1 MSSNTLHEKITGHE
15 IKAWY
20 LASLDLEVDTLDG
33 DSAWESFMDY
43 KPVEFKAPKKPR
55 AKKQSTP
62 PSERAA
68 MEFDET
74 KCGARVWLTGGFAAQ
89 CSNKHITDQF
99 LCSKHLTESAKHDG
113 SVTNGFFNGDKP
125 THKYNDENNEVCWWT
140 DQLEEWEKN
149 KKLKSTP
156 KNSSGKTRKAPK
168 CSRCHES
175 GHTIRTCAKEGGS
188 MDDENSKMKK
198 ELAELRAALKQQAE
212 KLVGDEV
219 YPDPEPEPEPEP
231 ESEPESD
238 AMEEDTFEYGGDED
252 DKDDSTIDC
261 SLDGI
266 KYTRDDEEEVY
277 DVDFDSVGTWDG
289 EKIIFNNMSKH
300 TQAVKDLLIKG
311 LESLKNSELKKR
323 ALLDGVSQEQLE
335 EAEDSDT
342 PREDIIELIVKLIE

>member
-43 KPVEFKAPKKPR
+43 KPVEFKAPRKPR

-62 PSERAA
+62 PEEKAKIPYSE
-68 MEFDET
+68 DL
-74 KCGARVWLTGGFAAQ
+74 CDARIWNDSFGCQ
-89 CSNKHITDQF
+89 CSSKKVDGQF
-99 LCSKHLTESAKHDG
+99 LCNRHQTLFEKHGGIRDGLMTEER
-113 SVTNGFFNGDKP
+113 P
-125 THKYNDENNEVCWWT
+125 THAFGKDDGDFLPWHDVERP
-140 DQLEEWEKN
+140 EK
-149 KKLKSTP
+149 KKKSEA
-156 KNSSGKTRKAPK
+156 KNSSGKTRASPK

-175 GHTIRTCAKEGGS
+175 GHTIRTCTKEGGS
-188 MDDENSKMKK
+188 MDDENAKMKK

-212 KLVGDEV
+212 KLVGGEV

-231 ESEPESD
+231 ESEPESESD
-238 AMEEDTFEYGGDED
+238 AMEDDTFEYGGDED

-277 DVDFDSVGTWDG
+277 NVDFNSVGTWDG

-335 EAEDSDT
+335 EAEDSTT